1 MHWRSAEMKGTVVF
15 LLFIAVA
22 FPVSAQLEFL
32 APSTGKKLFYE
43 VEYTSPMGNGEFY
56 LTMIS
61 GNKAGNMVC
70 DITFY
75 ADSLFSEKYS
85 VSSVTYRDS
94 ADFYIV
100 KAKDIVAFLMPSL
113 SGLKQSGEGGEA
125 TFPKN
130 PAPGE
135 RYGGT
140 SVRLEGFMENMPVA
154 MDILLGETVV
164 HSPGLVTVPAGTF
177 EAMKVTNES
186 EVNLL
191 SSPQKLY
198 FTIWY
203 EKGLGPLLYT
213 VSSMEGLMRTECR
226 LVRFQ

>member
-1 MHWRSAEMKGTVVF
+1 
-15 LLFIAVA
+15 
-22 FPVSAQLEFL
+22 
-32 APSTGKKLFYE
+32 
-43 VEYTSPMGNGEFY
+43 
-56 LTMIS
+56 
-61 GNKAGNMVC
+61 
-70 DITFY
+70 
-75 ADSLFSEKYS
+75 
-85 VSSVTYRDS
+85 
-94 ADFYIV
+94 
-100 KAKDIVAFLMPSL
+100 
-113 SGLKQSGEGGEA
+113 
-125 TFPKN
+125 
-130 PAPGE
+130 
-135 RYGGT
+135 
-140 SVRLEGFMENMPVA
+140 MENMPVA